1 MLLEAGLRNHNAS
14 ASWQLADFF
23 LKMVTSEVSEIQFLS
38 AHDRIRGLGSPTP
51 NPVRSPWSPTLVVIC
66 IAISLARPGGVGEE
80 SLAVLTMPDN
90 SSPADR

>member
-1 MLLEAGLRNHNAS
+1 MTAS
-14 ASWQLADFF
+14 G
-23 LKMVTSEVSEIQFLS
+23 VSAHQHLILS
-38 AHDRIRGLGSPTP
+38 AP
-51 NPVRSPWSPTLVVIC
+51 PWSPTLVVIC